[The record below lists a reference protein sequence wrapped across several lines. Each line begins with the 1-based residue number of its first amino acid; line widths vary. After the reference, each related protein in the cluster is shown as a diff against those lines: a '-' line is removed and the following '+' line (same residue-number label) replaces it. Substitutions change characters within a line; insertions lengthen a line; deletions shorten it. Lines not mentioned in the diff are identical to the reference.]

1 MDKIGELRRRIDVID
16 REILELLEKRFKI
29 AMEIGRIKRGLG
41 IDIYDP
47 KREREVIEKA
57 GEYARIYMEILRYSR
72 MIQQG
77 EIDLNMDNSIGIVG
91 YGRMG
96 RLFTEIFRRYFRDVI
111 IYDIK
116 RDIKPPKNVIAVD
129 KLEELVKDSDY
140 IMVSTPLTNI
150 HESIASIRRLVIE
163 LDLKGKTIFD
173 IATIKYR
180 VIPELSKYPDTVNVA
195 SIHPM
200 FGPEIESHIGRKIL
214 IMDVPGKEG
223 GADKLIN
230 LFSKIGFRTIET
242 DYISHDIYIIYT
254 IGLPYLFGYTYGKTV
269 ETLDKD
275 VDMYGGPSYKL
286 YTEYYRKILDDGEEF
301 INYIFMHPSGY
312 EILRKVTNTLWSISG
327 LDKI

>member
-1 MDKIGELRRRIDVID
+1 
-16 REILELLEKRFKI
+16 
-29 AMEIGRIKRGLG
+29 MEIGRIKRGLG

-242 DYISHDIYIIYT
+242 DYISH
-254 IGLPYLFGYTYGKTV
+254 
-269 ETLDKD
+269 
-275 VDMYGGPSYKL
+275 
-286 YTEYYRKILDDGEEF
+286 
-301 INYIFMHPSGY
+301 
-312 EILRKVTNTLWSISG
+312 
-327 LDKI
+327 